1 MTLDSDSLEALR
13 MLGDE
18 RADAVVADLFE
29 HHTLEAVN
37 ALLHR
42 LVAVDDLPPEALPA
56 SVRDYFADTLEGAVL
71 SPVEREAAEAL
82 FSACGPEV
90 LLGLGA
96 YSLPMCYAVG
106 RAAPVLVRTARL
118 VDGTRRRV
126 FETTQFVVDCFGPGG
141 LGPHG
146 RGFRSAQKVRL
157 MHAAVRRLLVSDP
170 LEPWDMALGLPI
182 NQVDM
187 AYTLHTFDGVVL
199 DGLSRLGID
208 VPAESADA
216 WHACWLAVGHVLG
229 VDARFLHADRHAA
242 DAQGATLAAALH
254 SPSEAGIELTA
265 ALVKMF
271 QEMIPGEVFDGLTPA
286 ILRHYLGADLVAMLG
301 VPEGRRM
308 NRVWRMVLGQARP
321 VFDTADEP
329 TATGAMLRRFNL
341 AFIDALVLM
350 GRGGRR
356 APFAVPVALADGW
369 RAG

>member
-1 MTLDSDSLEALR
+1 MALETDTLEALR
-13 MLGDE
+13 TLGDE

-29 HHTLEAVN
+29 HHTLGAVN

-42 LVAVDDLPPEALPA
+42 LVAADDLPPEALPA
-56 SVRDYFADTLEGAVL
+56 SVRDYFEDTLAGAVVAPAL
-71 SPVEREAAEAL
+71 RETAEAL

-118 VDGTRRRV
+118 VEGTRRRV

-141 LGPHG
+141 LGPRG

-170 LEPWDMALGLPI
+170 IEPWDAALGLPI

-208 VPAESADA
+208 VPPESADA
-216 WHACWLAVGHVLG
+216 WHACWLALGRVLG
-229 VDARFLHADRHAA
+229 VEERFLHADRRAA
-242 DAQGATLAAALH
+242 DAQGAALAAALH

-265 ALVKMF
+265 ALVQMF
-271 QEMIPGEVFDGLTPA
+271 QEMIPGEAFDGLTPA
-286 ILRHYLGADLVAMLG
+286 ILRHYLGPDLVAMLG

-308 NRVWRMVLGQARP
+308 NRLWRVVLGEARP
-321 VFDTADEP
+321 MFDTADEP
-329 TATGAMLRRFNL
+329 TATGKLLRRFNL

-350 GRGGRR
+350 GRGARR
-356 APFAVPVALADGW
+356 TPFAVPDTLADGW